1 MLAFPAKMHIL
12 LDDTMNHKLP
22 IASFIHQIERS
33 IPDYEIIPPDDETE
47 SLYRDFPQEHRYM
60 FAKLHENLIFMLS
73 GLNEKIDRFDFNYTP
88 DEVQRF
94 KATIEATFKIEERFN
109 ADGFFPF
116 QIIPLYK
123 EHLQKCLE
131 YLSSSCRSDLPP
143 ELEEIPLYTR
153 DPIFEKLDTSN
164 LPSAHERVKAGLK
177 NIGNGGYAHVYSF
190 KDSFLNKKLVLKRAR
205 RELTAKELMR
215 FKTEFETLRKLSSP
229 YIVEVYTYN
238 EEKHE
243 YIMEAMD
250 DSLTRYIETHNNSI
264 GLEERRKICAQ
275 IFKGLKYIHQEGYL
289 HRDVHA
295 NNVLIRQYHDDTL
308 VVKLA
313 DFGLAKIPDSELTST
328 LTSMKGAVYN
338 DPDLLRD
345 GFANYALPH
354 EIYALC
360 SLIYFVL
367 TGKKVYS
374 KDWDIHKVK
383 NQRLHDFIEKGLSPN
398 IAERFHDVDEV
409 AHATNEV
416 IKSMGEG

>member
-1 MLAFPAKMHIL
+1 
-12 LDDTMNHKLP
+12 MNNLLP
-22 IASFIHQIERS
+22 IKSFIENIS
-33 IPDYEIIPPDDETE
+33 SKILYYDDEPTAE
-47 SLYRDFPQEHRYM
+47 EIKEIYNDFPPEYLLI
-60 FAKLHENLIFMLS
+60 FANLHETFIQALREMNRRVAKKSDHYPAMDSRIL
-73 GLNEKIDRFDFNYTP
+73 
-88 DEVQRF
+88 
-94 KATIEATFKIEERFN
+94 KADIEAALSLEERFN
-109 ADGFFPF
+109 ADGTFPF

-123 EHLQKCLE
+123 NYFLSCLAFLNE
-131 YLSSSCRSDLPP
+131 VGGSPIPP
-143 ELEEIPLYTR
+143 NLKEIPLYTR
-153 DPIFEKLDTSN
+153 DPIFERLDTEP
-164 LPSAHERVKAGLK
+164 LPCTNERIRTGIK
-177 NIGNGGYAHVYSF
+177 NIGNGGYANVFSF
-190 KDSFLNKKLVLKRAR
+190 KDAFLNKKFVLKRAK
-205 RELTAKELMR
+205 RELNEKELIR
-215 FKTEFETLRKLSSP
+215 FKNEFETLHGLSSP

-250 DSLTRYIETHNNSI
+250 DSLTRFIEEHNNS
-264 GLEERRKICAQ
+264 LCLADRRKICAQ
-275 IFKGLKYIHQEGYL
+275 IFRGFKYLHLKGYL
-289 HRDVHA
+289 HRDIHA
-295 NNVLIRQYHDDTL
+295 NNVLIKQYQDGSL

-328 LTSMKGAVYN
+328 LTSMKGAIYN
-338 DPDLLRD
+338 DPDLLRV

-416 IKSMGEG
+416 IKSMERPS

>member
-1 MLAFPAKMHIL
+1 
-12 LDDTMNHKLP
+12 MNHKLP
-22 IASFIHQIERS
+22 IASFIHQIEGTIPS
-33 IPDYEIIPPDDETE
+33 YSDFPPDYEIEI
-47 SLYRDFPQEHRYM
+47 LYKDFPQEYQYL
-60 FAKLHENLIFMLS
+60 FAKLHENIISLLAE
-73 GLNEKIDRFDFNYTP
+73 LNRRISRSNFHYTA
-88 DEVQRF
+88 EESRRL
-94 KATIEATFKIEERFN
+94 KATIEATFKIEDRFN
-109 ADGFFPF
+109 ADGILTF
-116 QIIPLYK
+116 QIISPYK
-123 EHLQKCLE
+123 LHLQKCLE
-131 YLSSSCRSDLPP
+131 FLSLSYGSDIPSDLG
-143 ELEEIPLYTR
+143 EIPLYTN
-153 DPIFEKLDTSN
+153 DPIFEKLDTEN
-164 LPSAHERVKAGLK
+164 LPSSQERFKTGLK
-177 NIGNGGYAHVYSF
+177 NIGNGGYANVFSF
-190 KDSFLNKKLVLKRAR
+190 KDAFLNKKFVLKRAK
-205 RELTAKELMR
+205 RELNEKELIR
-215 FKTEFETLRKLSSP
+215 FKNEFETLHGLSSP

-250 DSLTRYIETHNNSI
+250 DSLTRFIEEHNNS
-264 GLEERRKICAQ
+264 LCLADRRKICAQ
-275 IFKGLKYIHQEGYL
+275 IFRGFKYLHLKGYL
-289 HRDVHA
+289 HRDIHA
-295 NNVLIRQYHDDTL
+295 NNVLIKQYQDGSL

-313 DFGLAKIPDSELTST
+313 DFGLAKIPDSELTT
-328 LTSMKGAVYN
+328 ALTSMKGAVYN
-338 DPDLLRD
+338 DPDLLRV